1 MVRVRVRV
9 VDNVGLLLTIKKKQG
24 KIYVTNFRLF
34 ILKLLFYSLIGK
46 ILIKTVY
53 MIQHFGILADR
64 NPPYIPSKYVL

>member
-46 ILIKTVY
+46 ISIKTVY

-64 NPPYIPSKYVL
+64 NPPNIPSKYVL